1 MNLKTENQKNKKKWL
16 IVGGGAALG
25 VASIGF
31 IALTAQYCSSVKQVR
46 EKEKEIILLKL
57 KISDLEKQNQ
67 QLKEEKEQLNKELGI
82 LRERLSV
89 LQSQYDKSRNA
100 WKSTTNNYL
109 NKINQLNNKI
119 NSSDNRFEPTITPES
134 PENSTDISLEEEVS
148 ILKTKATESKEAY
161 KLKLNEL
168 KEQLNILKVESNDS
182 DTQRYIDE
190 FIKSLNVKETL
201 IDSLSANSLETITD
215 LINNI
220 NDTETEIN
228 KQYFNLVAQLTSEI
242 ANKKESIKNK
252 EIQLENAFENAKGLI
267 QQIIAASDNQI
278 NYVISL
284 RDKISAYLNKDYT
297 QYATVEFANNIKSS
311 AQRLI
316 NDINSYIRE
325 LTIAIEQAK
334 LDYDRALK
342 TKNIQDFTSIN
353 VESFGIK
360 NKNLL
365 NEFDSLVNKD
375 FQEAFAKYTESLEKY
390 AIKSKEYNDLQ
401 IENSKNLAKIDELNK
416 QLETANNKI
425 LSLDTRINNLNQE
438 LKEKLINSL
447 IDVNSI
453 LESSIRA
460 LEADTVDNS
469 ELVNP
474 LKEQNEVIKNVLL
487 ETSDPEF
494 VQKYSSIATNA
505 LSLISDLV
513 FNYQQS
519 RVKPLEGEI
528 VELNAQI
535 SKLDK
540 TIETLNRNIET
551 KEELIKQQKQAIAEL
566 EAEKENLTTQL
577 NNTIVELNQT
587 NSELTS
593 LKAANASL
601 LASQQDELAKVNSK
615 LETLI
620 TRANQLIIDSVESEA
635 KNELQNLIN
644 SEFATEIAEDI
655 NTVNARIK
663 FNSELSLALINKFN
677 EVLKANYDSKLSAKI
692 SELEQISAQKD
703 EIEQAKNSLEN
714 ELKAKI
720 AENNSISEELTNLIK
735 VQNTIIENQSNR
747 FDQLVS
753 KYNQLKQDAEELL
766 RNSEESE
773 QKTQLQ
779 NKLSETINL
788 YKSQEL
794 SGIVEQNN
802 NISDFNISLVELMK
816 ELIKTNYDKQIQA
829 KDEYAKMLNTQLN
842 AANYAKEELNNAFTR
857 VSDENAELKRTHAAK
872 VQELE
877 TQLATANA
885 ETRKQSQLVAEKEQR
900 IQELLSNSNSSDIA
914 RLQSQISRLESDKQ
928 SLQSQLTAMTA
939 SRNEYKTKYEDAIK
953 NNNPSPNLNVSYITS
968 GDSNIILTPYNLTLN
983 DNFKLIAK
991 NLSDGVPSL
1000 ENYQIIGSS
1009 ETDKKIQDSII
1020 KNFGLHL
1027 QTNSIYKF
1035 AEISYSAAKKLTKK
1049 LSTATLLKNTTSDTY
1064 KFSSFNQSNQ
1074 KEIFTLD
1081 LSQTTGTLSTTSI
1094 YKSSNQYTVSN
1105 WSVRYTRGDGYEED
1119 RDFEFVPET
1128 DYIYYQVD
1136 ENQNYNII
1144 QTLLVITDSTT
1155 QKSYVGMQY
1164 TFSPRPS
1171 SKTITLSSLG
1181 QTINYDKLNLGGY
1194 TPNGNIQESYNDEPQ
1209 YQSRLRDKIDE
1220 IKNLPLTRIEY
1231 RLNNSN
1237 IRLNSDSIV
1246 LSHISPNE
1254 IRKQ

>member
-1 MNLKTENQKNKKKWL
+1 M
-16 IVGGGAALG
+16 
-25 VASIGF
+25 
-31 IALTAQYCSSVKQVR
+31 
-46 EKEKEIILLKL
+46 
-57 KISDLEKQNQ
+57 
-67 QLKEEKEQLNKELGI
+67 
-82 LRERLSV
+82 
-89 LQSQYDKSRNA
+89 
-100 WKSTTNNYL
+100 
-109 NKINQLNNKI
+109 
-119 NSSDNRFEPTITPES
+119 
-134 PENSTDISLEEEVS
+134 
-148 ILKTKATESKEAY
+148 
-161 KLKLNEL
+161 
-168 KEQLNILKVESNDS
+168 
-182 DTQRYIDE
+182 
-190 FIKSLNVKETL
+190 
-201 IDSLSANSLETITD
+201 
-215 LINNI
+215 
-220 NDTETEIN
+220 
-228 KQYFNLVAQLTSEI
+228 VAQLTSEI

-278 NYVISL
+278 EYVISL

-316 NDINSYIRE
+316 DDINSYIRE

-353 VESFGIK
+353 IESFGIK

-416 QLETANNKI
+416 QLETANDKI

-453 LESSIRA
+453 LESSIRT

-474 LKEQNEVIKNVLL
+474 LKEQNEVIKNILL

-494 VQKYSSIATNA
+494 VQKNSAIATNA

-540 TIETLNRNIET
+540 TIETLNKNIET

-566 EAEKENLTTQL
+566 ETEKENLTTQL
-577 NNTIVELNQT
+577 NNTIEELNQT
-587 NSELTS
+587 NSELDS
-593 LKAANASL
+593 LKVANASL

-620 TRANQLIIDSVESEA
+620 TKSNELLIDSVESSA
-635 KNELQNLIN
+635 KNELQNIIN
-644 SEFATEIAEDI
+644 SEFTTEIPADI

-663 FNSELSLALINKFN
+663 FNTELSLTLINKFN
-677 EVLKANYDSKLSAKI
+677 EVLKVNYDSKLSAKI

-703 EIEQAKNSLEN
+703 EIEQVKNSLEN
-714 ELKAKI
+714 ELRAKV
-720 AENNSISEELTNLIK
+720 AENTSISEELTNLIK
-735 VQNTIIENQSNR
+735 TQNTIIENQSNR

-753 KYNQLKQDAEELL
+753 KHKQLKSQAEELL

-773 QKTQLQ
+773 QKTKLQ

-788 YKSQEL
+788 DKSQEL
-794 SGIVEQNN
+794 SSVVEQNN
-802 NISDFNISLVELMK
+802 NISDFNISLVGLMK
-816 ELIKTNYDKQIQA
+816 ELIKTNYDKQIQT

-842 AANYAKEELNNAFTR
+842 AANFAKEELNKAFSR
-857 VSDENAELKRTHAAK
+857 VSDEKDELKRTHASK

-877 TQLATANA
+877 SQLATANA
-885 ETRKQSQLVAEKEQR
+885 ETRRQSQLVAEKEKR
-900 IQELLSNSNSSDIA
+900 IQELLSNPSSSEIS
-914 RLQSQISRLESDKQ
+914 RLQSQISRLESEKQ
-928 SLQSQLTAMTA
+928 SLQSKLTTMT
-939 SRNEYKTKYEDAIK
+939 SERDSWKEKYIKPTKVSID
-953 NNNPSPNLNVSYITS
+953 NPPSVPSVSYITS
-968 GDSNIILTPYNLTLN
+968 GDSNIILTPYNLTLSFN
-983 DNFKLIAK
+983 VKLVVK
-991 NLSDGVPSL
+991 SQSDGAPSL

-1009 ETDKKIQDSII
+1009 EKDKEIQDSII

-1027 QTNSIYKF
+1027 QDNSIYKF

-1064 KFSSFNQSNQ
+1064 KFSSFNQMNK

-1081 LSQTTGTLSTTSI
+1081 LGQTTGTISTTSI
-1094 YKSSNQYTVSN
+1094 YKSSNQYTIEN
-1105 WSVRYTRGDGYEED
+1105 WDVQYERANIWETED
-1119 RDFEFVPET
+1119 YNFDYRPKT

-1136 ENQNYNII
+1136 ENQNYYIN
-1144 QTLLVITDSTT
+1144 QTLLVITDPTT
-1155 QKSYVGMQY
+1155 QKSYVGMRY

-1194 TPNGNIQESYNDEPQ
+1194 TPGGDIWETYNNEPR
-1209 YQSRLRDKIDE
+1209 YQSRLRDREND

-1231 RLNNSN
+1231 RLNNST
-1237 IRLNSDSIV
+1237 IWLNSDSIV
-1246 LSHISPNE
+1246 LSHLSPNE
-1254 IRKQ
+1254 VRKQ